1 MEEDLTRSFVALA
14 PGSEIGRYRLIKRL
28 GAGGMG
34 EVYLAKDSRLE
45 RHVAIK
51 LLSGHLSQQE
61 DSRLRF
67 LREARAAA
75 KLAHPN
81 VVTIHEVADHQG
93 RPFLVMEH
101 VEGQSLQEVAAG
113 KNLSFEET
121 IQLAIQLCEGIQAAH
136 AKGIVHRDIKP
147 GNILI
152 DSQGRVRIVDFGLAI
167 VRGGE
172 HLTKTGSTL
181 GTIGYMSPEQV
192 NGHEVDP
199 RSDLFSLGIVLYELV
214 TGRNPF
220 RRESEAATLHAIAYD
235 QPEPPGNIRSE
246 LPVRLGTLIIRLLE
260 KNPADR
266 FRTAADVRDEL
277 VALLRAGETGSDRDA
292 RIPSVAVLPFVN
304 LSADPD
310 QEYFCDG
317 IAEDI
322 ISDLN
327 HVPGLRVVARTS
339 AFAFKGHKGD
349 IRDLGRK
356 LGVAYLVEGSVRKAG
371 QRVRIT
377 AQLIEVSSGYHLW
390 SERYDRE
397 LSDIFAI
404 QDDIARAIVD
414 KLKLELDKL
423 RSTRRTSRDV
433 PVEAYELYSRARY
446 EMNHRSADSFRKALE
461 HLQQSIS
468 LAPEYAPARAGLAD
482 VYFLLFAYDYMTP
495 RDAIARART
504 SAHRALELDDH
515 LADAH
520 ATLGGLLTYY
530 DWAWDD
536 AEQAFRRAL
545 ELSPGHATAHQW
557 FGELLT
563 YIGRQDEAEHHLE
576 TALHRDP
583 LSVVALTMFGW
594 HYVRRC
600 RYQQALEYLE
610 RAEELEIASDFTY
623 ALTGWCH
630 IALGN
635 REKGLKHLMRS
646 REVSD
651 DGAMSL
657 TLWSLVHAG
666 EGNTAVA
673 SQSLDQLLTRQQ
685 NEYVSQPYL
694 AALHFML
701 GDEDSAAACLHE
713 SIRRRDAELILMA
726 VMPYYSKM
734 RANPKFGHL
743 LAILGLP
750 GSPVPDQQ

>member
-1 MEEDLTRSFVALA
+1 
-14 PGSEIGRYRLIKRL
+14 
-28 GAGGMG
+28 
-34 EVYLAKDSRLE
+34 
-45 RHVAIK
+45 
-51 LLSGHLSQQE
+51 LSQHE

-67 LREARAAA
+67 LREAQAAA

-93 RPFLVMEH
+93 RPFFVMEH
-101 VEGQSLQEVAAG
+101 VEGQSLREFATG
-113 KNLSFEET
+113 KDLTFEEIT
-121 IQLAIQLCEGIQAAH
+121 QLAIQLCEGIQAAH
-136 AKGIVHRDIKP
+136 EKGIVHRDIKP

-152 DSQGRVRIVDFGLAI
+152 DLQGRVRIVDFGLAA
-167 VRGGE
+167 VRGVE

-214 TGRNPF
+214 TEQNPF

-235 QPEPPGNIRSE
+235 QPEPPGNIRAE
-246 LPVRLGTLIIRLLE
+246 LPARLATLITRLLE
-260 KNPADR
+260 KDPSDR
-266 FRTAADVRDEL
+266 FQTAADVRDEL
-277 VALLRAGETGSDRDA
+277 VALLRAGETGADHDA
-292 RIPSVAVLPFVN
+292 RKPSVAVLPFVN

-349 IRDLGRK
+349 IRELGRK
-356 LGVAYLVEGSVRKAG
+356 LGVAYLIEGSVRKAG

-377 AQLIEVSSGYHLW
+377 VQLIEVSNGYHLW

-404 QDDIARAIVD
+404 QDDIARTIVD

-423 RSTRRTSRDV
+423 HSTRRASRDV

-446 EMNHRSADSFRKALE
+446 EMNHRSADSFHKALE
-461 HLQQSIS
+461 HLQQSIH

-504 SAHRALELDDH
+504 SAHRALELDDQ

-536 AEQAFRRAL
+536 AEHAFRRAL

-563 YIGRQDEAEHHLE
+563 YVGRQDEAEHHLE
-576 TALHRDP
+576 TALQRDP

-610 RAEELEIASDFTY
+610 RAEKLQIASDFTHG
-623 ALTGWCH
+623 LTGWCH

-635 REKGLKHLMRS
+635 RDEGLKHLMRS

-651 DGAMSL
+651 DSAMSL
-657 TLWSLVHAG
+657 TLWSLVHAANG
-666 EGNTAVA
+666 DTSVA
-673 SQSLDQLLTRQQ
+673 RQSLDRLLARQQ

-694 AALHFML
+694 AALHFIL
-701 GDEDSAAACLHE
+701 GDEDSAVACLHE
-713 SIRRRDAELILMA
+713 SIRRRDAELIFMA
-726 VMPYYSKM
+726 VMPYYSEL
-734 RANPKFGHL
+734 RANPKFGQL

-750 GSPVPDQQ
+750 VSPIPDQQ